1 MGGHDRLPYWLEYVF
16 EQRVQES
23 FKNAKKLDK
32 HLLRMERYAMLD
44 DVADEILCALRFGVL
59 DNLPEASH
67 VVRVAE
73 IEALETFN
81 RRVTMEYNILRARSP
96 PLVNQ

>member
-1 MGGHDRLPYWLEYVF
+1 MPYYQEYVF

-32 HLLRMERYAMLD
+32 HLLRLERYAMLD
-44 DVADEILCALRFGVL
+44 EVEDEILCALRFGVL
-59 DNLPEASH
+59 DSLPEASL

-81 RRVTMEYNILRARSP
+81 RRVTTEYNILRARSP

>member
-1 MGGHDRLPYWLEYVF
+1 MPYWLEYVF

-32 HLLRMERYAMLD
+32 HLLRLERYAMLD
-44 DVADEILCALRFGVL
+44 EVEDEILYALRIGVL
-59 DNLPEASH
+59 DSLPEASL